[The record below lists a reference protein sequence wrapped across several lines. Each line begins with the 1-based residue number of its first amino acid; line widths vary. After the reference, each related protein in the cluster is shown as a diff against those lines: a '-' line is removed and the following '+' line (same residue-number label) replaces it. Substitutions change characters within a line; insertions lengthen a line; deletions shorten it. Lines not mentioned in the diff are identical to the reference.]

1 MFLEVIRV
9 IVGMV
14 LELYVFD
21 WEGSDVMGDGIK
33 EKLFKIGLKVL
44 MIVGKELF
52 FIIYVDL

>member
-1 MFLEVIRV
+1 
-9 IVGMV
+9 MV
-14 LELYVFD
+14 LVELYVFD